1 VTLWIFLCAAVLL
14 SLERICYLWIWHASQ
29 RFQCLCRRPAVA
41 YIGEPV
47 DVLRCLFVGFKILQC
62 GVFLGWCLIYSDGTL
77 WPLSANP
84 LSLTIGVALIIAGQW
99 LNVSVFYRLGKI
111 GVFYGNKFGYKIRW
125 CREFPFSYFDHP
137 QYVGALLSI
146 WGFFLI
152 MRFPHDDWYLLPA
165 LETLYYTLGA
175 RFER

>member
-14 SLERICYLWIWHASQ
+14 SFERICYLWIWHAPE
-29 RFQCLCRRPAVA
+29 RFQSFCNGPALSYV
-41 YIGEPV
+41 GGPV
-47 DVLRCLFVGFKILQC
+47 DVLRFLFVGFKVLQL
-62 GVFLGWCLIYSDGTL
+62 GVFLGWCFIHGNGTL
-77 WPLSANP
+77 WPVSENQ
-84 LSLTIGVALIIAGQW
+84 LSLTAGASLIVAGQW

-137 QYVGALLSI
+137 QYAGALLSI

-152 MRFPHDDWYLLPA
+152 MRFPQDDWYLLPA